1 VAFAPQHFET
11 FMVLQVIENLLELAG
26 IEPATSSLRI
36 LNPVREDATPKKT
49 K

>member
-1 VAFAPQHFET
+1 VRYRTKFISEAEGLE
-11 FMVLQVIENLLELAG
+11 VLVELAG

-36 LNPVREDATPKKT
+36 LNPVRDDATPKKP